1 MISPARYQKTQ
12 VAVET
17 RPRLDHAASFRP
29 TTHARLEDGQSRGA
43 GDANCRGASF
53 PDFLSS
59 QFPICRCDLEVAGLV
74 ASRVSRRQPAMD
86 QAVSLGW
93 WKTVPDDG

>member
-12 VAVET
+12 AAVET
-17 RPRLDHAASFRP
+17 RPRLDHAVSFGP
-29 TTHARLEDGQSRGA
+29 TTHARLEDGQSRGT

-59 QFPICRCDLEVAGLV
+59 QFSIFRCELEIAGLV
-74 ASRVSRRQPAMD
+74 ASCVSRR
-86 QAVSLGW
+86 
-93 WKTVPDDG
+93 